1 LARTEVAHR
10 PSLGS
15 CERFLKVPSTARGFA
30 PSVGMAQA
38 IRCGGVS
45 GLVSRPRVAAA
56 LHGERRT
63 AFLARSSADGGP
75 AARRHRKRSGRL

>member
-1 LARTEVAHR
+1 
-10 PSLGS
+10 
-15 CERFLKVPSTARGFA
+15 
-30 PSVGMAQA
+30 MAQA